1 MSRTTGSGKVNK
13 VKMGILIGGVLVLFL
28 IFSTI
33 WDQTHK
39 QPEPQAT
46 QETASSADEST
57 SAEESSGTDANA
69 STEPVPDNISV
80 NEMQAKIDELQQQ
93 IADKDASITDLNNQ
107 VSELQN
113 GVETKGGLTFQEFL
127 DLYFWSDGNTY
138 RLLPDRKLYSD
149 YSCTKEYELNSS
161 DYTFRCNY
169 GLPLKLDNGLTIN
182 MVMTTDG
189 QVLWSPDPYFE
200 RIDGQC
206 IFREALH
213 TSVCGAFSFV
223 NQK

>member
-1 MSRTTGSGKVNK
+1 MSKNK
-13 VKMGILIGGVLVLFL
+13 ICWKRVIGTILIIVALL
-28 IFSTI
+28 IFATWWS
-33 WDQTHK
+33 QTHQK
-39 QPEPQAT
+39 KSDDT
-46 QETASSADEST
+46 QTTEQTTSVNDNTPTDVAQTSDATASTAQDESNVQKT
-57 SAEESSGTDANA
+57 
-69 STEPVPDNISV
+69 
-80 NEMQAKIDELQQQ
+80 IDSLNQQ
-93 IADKDASITDLNNQ
+93 IADKDASISDLNNQ

-200 RIDGQC
+200 RIDG
-206 IFREALH
+206 
-213 TSVCGAFSFV
+213 
-223 NQK
+223 

>member
-1 MSRTTGSGKVNK
+1 MSRTTGKVNK

-33 WDQTHK
+33 WDQTHSK
-39 QPEPQAT
+39 KPEPQAAT
-46 QETASSADEST
+46 QETTASADEST

-69 STEPVPDNISV
+69 STEPVPNNVSV

-93 IADKDASITDLNNQ
+93 IADKDARITDLNNQ

-200 RIDGQC
+200 RIDG
-206 IFREALH
+206 
-213 TSVCGAFSFV
+213 
-223 NQK
+223 

>member
-1 MSRTTGSGKVNK
+1 MSKNK
-13 VKMGILIGGVLVLFL
+13 ICWKRVIGTILIIVALL
-28 IFSTI
+28 IFATWWS
-33 WDQTHK
+33 QTHQK
-39 QPEPQAT
+39 KSDDT
-46 QETASSADEST
+46 QTTAQTTSVNDNTPTDVAQTSDATASTAQDESNVQKT
-57 SAEESSGTDANA
+57 
-69 STEPVPDNISV
+69 
-80 NEMQAKIDELQQQ
+80 IDSLNQQ
-93 IADKDASITDLNNQ
+93 IADKDAQIADLNNQ

-127 DLYFWSDGNTY
+127 DLYFWSSDGNTY

-200 RIDGQC
+200 RIDG
-206 IFREALH
+206 
-213 TSVCGAFSFV
+213 
-223 NQK
+223 

>member
-1 MSRTTGSGKVNK
+1 MSKNK
-13 VKMGILIGGVLVLFL
+13 ICWKRVIGTILIIVALL
-28 IFSTI
+28 IFATWWS
-33 WDQTHK
+33 QTHQK
-39 QPEPQAT
+39 KSDDT
-46 QETASSADEST
+46 QTTEQTTSVNDNTPTDVAQTSDATASTAQDESNVQKT
-57 SAEESSGTDANA
+57 
-69 STEPVPDNISV
+69 
-80 NEMQAKIDELQQQ
+80 IDSLNQQ
-93 IADKDASITDLNNQ
+93 IADKDASISDLNNQ

-206 IFREALH
+206 IFREALY
-213 TSVCGAFSFV
+213 TSVCGAFPFV
-223 NQK
+223 NKK

>member
-1 MSRTTGSGKVNK
+1 MSKNK
-13 VKMGILIGGVLVLFL
+13 ICWKRVIGTILIIVALL
-28 IFSTI
+28 IFATWWS
-33 WDQTHK
+33 QTHQK
-39 QPEPQAT
+39 KSDDT
-46 QETASSADEST
+46 QTTEQTTVNDNTPTDVAQTSDATASTAQDESNVQKT
-57 SAEESSGTDANA
+57 
-69 STEPVPDNISV
+69 
-80 NEMQAKIDELQQQ
+80 IDSLNQQ
-93 IADKDASITDLNNQ
+93 IADKDAQIADLNNQ

-127 DLYFWSDGNTY
+127 DLYFWSSDGNTY

-200 RIDGQC
+200 RIDG
-206 IFREALH
+206 
-213 TSVCGAFSFV
+213 
-223 NQK
+223 

>member
-1 MSRTTGSGKVNK
+1 MSKNK
-13 VKMGILIGGVLVLFL
+13 ICWKRVIGTILIIVALL
-28 IFSTI
+28 IFATWWS
-33 WDQTHK
+33 QTHQK
-39 QPEPQAT
+39 KSDDT
-46 QETASSADEST
+46 QTTEQTTSVNDNTPTDVTQTSDATASTAQDESNVQKT
-57 SAEESSGTDANA
+57 
-69 STEPVPDNISV
+69 
-80 NEMQAKIDELQQQ
+80 IDSLNQQ
-93 IADKDASITDLNNQ
+93 IADKDAQIADLNNQ

-127 DLYFWSDGNTY
+127 DLYFWSSDGNTY

-149 YSCTKEYELNSS
+149 YSCTKEYELNNS

-200 RIDGQC
+200 RIDG
-206 IFREALH
+206 
-213 TSVCGAFSFV
+213 
-223 NQK
+223 

>member
-1 MSRTTGSGKVNK
+1 MSKNK
-13 VKMGILIGGVLVLFL
+13 ICWKRVIGTILIIVALL
-28 IFSTI
+28 IFATCWS
-33 WDQTHK
+33 QTHQK
-39 QPEPQAT
+39 KSDDT
-46 QETASSADEST
+46 QTTEQTTSVNDNTPTDVAQTSDATASTAQDESNVQKT
-57 SAEESSGTDANA
+57 
-69 STEPVPDNISV
+69 
-80 NEMQAKIDELQQQ
+80 IDSLNQQ
-93 IADKDASITDLNNQ
+93 IADKDAQIADLNNQ

-127 DLYFWSDGNTY
+127 DLYFWSSDGNTY

-200 RIDGQC
+200 RIDG
-206 IFREALH
+206 
-213 TSVCGAFSFV
+213 
-223 NQK
+223 

>member
-1 MSRTTGSGKVNK
+1 MSRTTNGTVNK
-13 VKMGILIGGVLVLFL
+13 LKVGILIGIVLVLFL
-28 IFSTI
+28 TFSTI

-39 QPEPQAT
+39 KPESQAT

-93 IADKDASITDLNNQ
+93 IADKDASISDLNNQ

-200 RIDGQC
+200 RIDG
-206 IFREALH
+206 
-213 TSVCGAFSFV
+213 
-223 NQK
+223 

>member
-1 MSRTTGSGKVNK
+1 MSKNK
-13 VKMGILIGGVLVLFL
+13 ICWKRVIGTILIIVALL
-28 IFSTI
+28 IFATWWS
-33 WDQTHK
+33 QTHQK
-39 QPEPQAT
+39 KSDNT
-46 QETASSADEST
+46 QTTEQTTSVNDNTPTDVAQTSDATASTAQDESNVQKT
-57 SAEESSGTDANA
+57 
-69 STEPVPDNISV
+69 
-80 NEMQAKIDELQQQ
+80 IDSLNQQ
-93 IADKDASITDLNNQ
+93 IADKDAQIADLNNQ

-127 DLYFWSDGNTY
+127 DLYFWSSDGNTY

-213 TSVCGAFSFV
+213 TSVCGTFSFL
-223 NQK
+223 NKK